1 MSFLRQRYDDA
12 VGRVDEFLRERYA
25 GERLNGARDPSLV
38 GYSDVWKID
47 AAEGG
52 LPQMFLAVDRGY
64 PATLPKV
71 VLANGS
77 EFWGVVPHVN
87 HDGTVCTDPPHVTR
101 DQYHV
106 GDVADAIIRKA
117 AATVREGLGGGNK
130 RDFTAEIE
138 SYWSQTVTSL
148 TPPIWSLVPP
158 ATETT
163 REIAWVLG
171 PSAIILAPTK
181 EECAHWL
188 KMYRV
193 PKAYSRPIRTT
204 LCVKLNTPLYP
215 LDFFETNGEAV
226 DFIGAE
232 DETVQARLWQLLDEQ
247 VEPLPVLLHLDTPNG
262 VAQIAIRLVP
272 AGKKQRLTRGYR
284 AGKAPTRLAARP
296 HYSKPCSRH
305 RVERGY
311 ADWIHSRG
319 GAHREPGAPSLLTK
333 KVLIIGCGAIGADV
347 AQILANAGV
356 GMLRLVD
363 QDLLTFDNIGRHLL
377 GAADVGKLKCVALA
391 EHLQRQ
397 FPHLDCKAILGK
409 WEAISER
416 DAKLLRSFDLIIS
429 ATGEWSSDSN
439 LNIFAK
445 SAAKPPVLF
454 GWTEPHGLAGHA
466 LLVGTRGGC
475 FACGRD
481 NVGEVTFRVTD
492 WPEDALRRVP
502 ACGGFYQ
509 PYGAAEI
516 GPIKNMIAS
525 LAISSLLGNAS
536 HSQLRTWIGDLAEI
550 KRLGA
555 AITEGWKDMV
565 DQPLIGQMH
574 SREWEPNPGC
584 PQCNA

>member
-1 MSFLRQRYDDA
+1 MSLLRKRYDDA
-12 VGRVDEFLRERYA
+12 VGRVDAFLRERYA
-25 GERLNGARDPSLV
+25 GERLNGARDPSLA
-38 GYSDVWKID
+38 GYTDVWKIEP
-47 AAEGG
+47 AEGG
-52 LPQMFLAVDRGY
+52 LPQMFLGVDKGY

-71 VLANGS
+71 VLANGA

-130 RDFTAEIE
+130 NDFTAEVE
-138 SYWSQTVTSL
+138 SYWAQKITSL
-148 TPPIWSLVPP
+148 TPTIWSLVPP
-158 ATETT
+158 IAATQ
-163 REIAWVLG
+163 EIAWVLG

-181 EECAHWL
+181 EECARWL
-188 KMYRV
+188 KMYRA
-193 PKAYSRPIRTT
+193 PKAYSRPVRTT
-204 LCVKLNTPLYP
+204 LCVKLNEPLYP
-215 LDFFETNGEAV
+215 LDFFQTNGEAL

-232 DETVQARLWQLLDEQ
+232 DEKARDRLWQLLDEQ
-247 VEPLPVLLHLDTPNG
+247 VDPLPVLLHLDTPNG
-262 VAQIAIRLVP
+262 VAQVAVRLIP

-284 AGKAPTRLAARP
+284 AGKAPSGLTARP
-296 HYSKPCSRH
+296 HYAKPCSRH
-305 RVERGY
+305 NVERGY

-319 GAHREPGAPSLLTK
+319 GAHRQPGAQPLLTK
-333 KVLIIGCGAIGADV
+333 RVLIIGCGAIGADV
-347 AQILANAGV
+347 AQMLANAGV
-356 GMLRLVD
+356 GTLRLVD

-377 GAADVGKLKCVALA
+377 GARDVGKLKSVALA

-409 WEAISER
+409 WEAIAEADS
-416 DAKLLRSFDLIIS
+416 KLLRNHDLIIS

-439 LNIFAK
+439 LNIFAR

-454 GWTEPHGLAGHA
+454 GWTEPHGIAGHG
-466 LLVGTRGGC
+466 LLVETRGGC
-475 FACGRD
+475 LACGRD
-481 NVGEVTFRVTD
+481 NAGEVTFRVTD
-492 WPEDALRRVP
+492 WPEDSLQRVP

-516 GPIKNMIAS
+516 GPIKSMIAS
-525 LAISSLLGNAS
+525 LAIASLLGNVS
-536 HSQLRTWIGDLAEI
+536 RSQLRTWIGDLDEI
-550 KRLGA
+550 KRLGGT
-555 AITEGWKDMV
+555 ITEEWRGVID
-565 DQPLIGQMH
+565 PRLIGQMH

>member
-12 VGRVDEFLRERYA
+12 VDRVDEFLRERYA

-38 GYSDVWKID
+38 GYSDVWKIEP
-47 AAEGG
+47 AEGG
-52 LPQMFLAVDRGY
+52 LPQMFLAVDKGY

-71 VLANGS
+71 VLGNGP

-87 HDGTVCTDPPHVTR
+87 HDGTVCTDPAHVTR

-130 RDFTAEIE
+130 SDFTAEIE
-138 SYWSQTVTSL
+138 SYWSQKVTSL
-148 TPPIWSLVPP
+148 TPTIWSLVPP
-158 ATETT
+158 VVETQ
-163 REIAWVLG
+163 EIAWVLG
-171 PSAIILAPTK
+171 PSSIILAHTS
-181 EECAHWL
+181 EECARWL

-204 LCVKLNTPLYP
+204 LCVKLSAPLHP

-232 DETVQARLWQLLDEQ
+232 DVKARDRLWQLLEEQ
-247 VEPLPVLLHLDTPNG
+247 VEPLPVLLQLDTPNG
-262 VAQIAIRLVP
+262 VAQLAIRLIP
-272 AGKKQRLTRGYR
+272 AGKKQRRTQGYR
-284 AGKAPTRLAARP
+284 KGKAPARLVARA
-296 HYSKPCSRH
+296 HYSNPCARH
-305 RVERGY
+305 SVERGY
-311 ADWIHSRG
+311 AEWIHSRG
-319 GAHREPGAPSLLTK
+319 GTHREPEASSLLTK
-333 KVLIIGCGAIGADV
+333 NVLIIGCGAIGADV

-356 GMLRLVD
+356 GTLRLLD
-363 QDLLTFDNIGRHLL
+363 QDPLTFDNIGRHLL

-391 EHLQRQ
+391 DHLQRQ

-409 WEAISER
+409 WEVVAER
-416 DAKLLRSFDLIIS
+416 DAKLLRTFDLIIS

-454 GWTEPHGLAGHA
+454 GWTEPHGVAGHA
-466 LLVGTRGGC
+466 LLVATRGGC
-475 FACGRD
+475 LACGRD

-492 WPEDALRRVP
+492 WPEDTLRRVP

-509 PYGAAEI
+509 PYGAAET
-516 GPIKNMIAS
+516 GPIKSMIAS
-525 LAISSLLGNAS
+525 LAIASLLGTVDR
-536 HSQLRTWIGDLAEI
+536 SQLRSWIGDLDEI
-550 KRLGA
+550 KRLGGTIA
-555 AITEGWKDMV
+555 EELRDRIDPK
-565 DQPLIGQMH
+565 LIGQMH
-574 SREWEPNPGC
+574 SREWEPNPRC